1 MKKLMLPIGN
11 FFFKYRNQAFP
22 LIIVALFIA
31 ARPTTAILGSAALE
45 QWKDIVALLI
55 VLAGLVLRATV
66 IGYAYIKRGG
76 LNKRVYAKDLV
87 TEGMFGVCRNPLY
100 VGNMLVYSGLFLF
113 HGNPVVVIIGCL
125 LFAFIY
131 QCIIYA
137 EEEFLADKFGEAY
150 RAYCLDT
157 PRWGLK
163 LSAFSTATEGMAF
176 NFKRVIAKDYST
188 MSSTLIALL
197 ATEFYRVSVDSIS
210 QQEMSYAILLLAVFV
225 GVIALTGLV
234 SSLKKLGVFD
244 DMVTAH
250 Q

>member
-1 MKKLMLPIGN
+1 MKKFMLTIGN

-31 ARPTTAILGSAALE
+31 FPPTTTVLSSAALE
-45 QWKDIVALLI
+45 QWKDFLALVIVA
-55 VLAGLVLRATV
+55 AGLVLRSTV

-100 VGNMLVYSGLFLF
+100 VGNMLIYSGLFLF
-113 HGNPVVVIIGCL
+113 HGNPVVVVAGCL

-137 EEEFLADKFGEAY
+137 EEEFLANKFGEAY
-150 RAYCLDT
+150 RAYAQDV

-163 LSAFSTATEGMAF
+163 LGAFSASTEGMAF
-176 NFKRVIAKDYST
+176 NMRRVVAKDYST

-197 ATEFYRVSVDSIS
+197 ATEFYRVAADSVSG
-210 QQEMSYAILLLAVFV
+210 QELSYAILLVGLFV

-244 DMVTAH
+244 ELPAA

>member
-1 MKKLMLPIGN
+1 MKILMLAFGT

-31 ARPTTAILGSAALE
+31 APPTTTVLGSAALE
-45 QWKDIVALLI
+45 QTKDIIALLI

-76 LNKRVYAKDLV
+76 LNKRVYANDLV

-100 VGNMLVYSGLFLF
+100 VGNMLIYAGLFLF
-113 HGNPVVVIIGCL
+113 HGNPVVVVIGSL
-125 LFAFIY
+125 LFGFIY

-137 EEEFLADKFGEAY
+137 EEEFLANKFGEAY
-150 RAYCLDT
+150 SAYCRDV
-157 PRWGLK
+157 PRWGPK
-163 LSAFSTATEGMAF
+163 LSAFSASTEGMAF
-176 NFKRVIAKDYST
+176 NMRRVIAKDYST

-197 ATEFYRVSVDSIS
+197 ATEFYRVAADSITD
-210 QQEMSYAILLLAVFV
+210 QELSYAIVLAGLFV

-234 SSLKKLGVFD
+234 SSLKKMGVFD
-244 DMVTAH
+244 ELTAAR
-250 Q
+250 

>member
-1 MKKLMLPIGN
+1 MKSLMLKIGT

-22 LIIVALFIA
+22 LIIVALFISTP
-31 ARPTTAILGSAALE
+31 PTTTAFGSEALE
-45 QWKDIVALLI
+45 AWKNILAIFV
-55 VLAGLVLRATV
+55 VLAGLLLRATV

-113 HGNPVVVIIGCL
+113 HGNPVVVIVGCL

-137 EEEFLADKFGEAY
+137 EEEFLADKFGDAY
-150 RAYCLDT
+150 SAYCRDV
-157 PRWGLK
+157 PRWALK
-163 LSAFSTATEGMAF
+163 LSAYATSTDGMSF
-176 NFKRVIAKDYST
+176 NVRRVIAKDYST

-197 ATEFYRVSVDSIS
+197 ATEFYRIAADSIS
-210 QQEMSYAILLLAVFV
+210 DQELSYAIVLVALFV

-234 SSLKKLGVFD
+234 SSLKKRGAFD
-244 DMVTAH
+244 KMTTAH
-250 Q
+250 